1 MDFTWGND
9 NWRAVLWGKV
19 TIVNMILQLGFDL
32 VLSDTDVVWFK
43 DPLQVFKDFPTV
55 RPACNHPLSALC
67 RREKQTSHATQGLL
81 PILHHLH

>member
-1 MDFTWGND
+1 MVSLLTWSNGGAVDFTWGND

-43 DPLQVFKDFPTV
+43 HPLQVFADFPAV
-55 RPACNHPLSALC
+55 RPRPVPGGGC
-67 RREKQTSHATQGLL
+67 
-81 PILHHLH
+81 

>member
-43 DPLQVFKDFPTV
+43 SPLQVSADFPAV
-55 RPACNHPLSALC
+55 RPRPSPSGLPL
-67 RREKQTSHATQGLL
+67 RPL
-81 PILHHLH
+81 P